1 MGESDRVGPTS
12 PERSLV
18 VPSKPSVR
26 MKRRSVLALAVL
38 GASGCLGY
46 FESEDNDG
54 ITNPDDLANPDDLV
68 IAWHDLVREN
78 PGTEEERVYVFGI
91 VENEG
96 DRELSYV
103 EVRATFYDADGE
115 ELDSVIEH
123 VEDVT
128 SGEEWEFEIEYP
140 RFGEEAAQVTDYELE
155 VGTSV

>member
-1 MGESDRVGPTS
+1 MN
-12 PERSLV
+12 
-18 VPSKPSVR
+18 
-26 MKRRSVLALAVL
+26 RRSVLALAIV

-46 FESEDNDG
+46 FEDGEGEDL
-54 ITNPDDLANPDDLV
+54 TNPDDLV

-91 VENEG
+91 VKNEG

-103 EVRATFYDADGE
+103 EVRATFLDAEGE

-128 SGEEWEFEIEYP
+128 SGEEWEFEIEFP
-140 RFGEEAAQVTDYELE
+140 RYGEEAAAVADYELE